1 MELFSRLQDFVA
13 NGSRGAGGRGAV
25 MLYYR
30 LKRTDSQLHSTG
42 LESQEGAQ
50 ANDGKQNQGTSFRL
64 RSGLPR
70 QSNPFQVRSRG
81 GPPLVSPQAGSAT
94 TLLFLPVFSGPPR
107 APLCVGRGCP
117 SRRALFWCGLD

>member
-50 ANDGKQNQGTSFRL
+50 ASDGKQNQGTSFRL

-81 GPPLVSPQAGSAT
+81 GPPLISQQADFSLP
-94 TLLFLPVFSGPPR
+94 LLFLLMFFAPPR
-107 APLCVGRGCP
+107 FRLRDCDA
-117 SRRALFWCGLD
+117 SFRRDIHWVVVL